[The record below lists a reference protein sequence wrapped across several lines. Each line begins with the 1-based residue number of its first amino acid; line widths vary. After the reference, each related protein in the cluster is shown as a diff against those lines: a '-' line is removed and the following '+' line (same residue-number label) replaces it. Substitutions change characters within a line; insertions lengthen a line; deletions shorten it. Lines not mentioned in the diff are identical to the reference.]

1 MWTSNDKYPMRE
13 IFEDILDDIEPLQ
26 TNSAAALSDDDS
38 FWIEYADIDY
48 DQSADDYDMSI
59 TASINFTRTITDEY
73 IEELKSVIEDEFVDV
88 LDSCR
93 EIKEYSKFCIY
104 KGTNKMADLS
114 IAFKFIDQE
123 KLNQMKFLNFI
134 TKLVRLILRLIK
146 MQSIDTI
153 KLELFYE
160 SGFMPNFWRRIYSTD
175 LFRGVSAESFV
186 IHFL

>member
-1 MWTSNDKYPMRE
+1 MRE

-59 TASINFTRTITDEY
+59 TASINFTITITDEY

-93 EIKEYSKFCIY
+93 EIKEYSKFCI
-104 KGTNKMADLS
+104 GTTNKMAELS
-114 IAFKFIDQE
+114 IAFKFLEQD
-123 KLNQMKFLNFI
+123 KMTQMRFLNFI
-134 TKLVRLILRLIK
+134 TKLVRLMLRLIK
-146 MQSIDTI
+146 IQPIDTI

-175 LFRGVSAESFV
+175 LFSGVSAESFV